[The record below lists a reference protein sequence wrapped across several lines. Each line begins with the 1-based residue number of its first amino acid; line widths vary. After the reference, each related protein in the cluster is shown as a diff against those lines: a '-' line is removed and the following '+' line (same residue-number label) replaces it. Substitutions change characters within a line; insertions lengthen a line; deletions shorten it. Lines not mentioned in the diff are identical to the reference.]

1 MVNGC
6 EFCSKIWD
14 NVKEYKESFEFEHEE
29 REAIVMDGRGP
40 GLYIPCDDWYYS
52 KIVMNVNF
60 CPVCGRQV
68 NPNYKA
74 QR

>member
-1 MVNGC
+1 MANGC
-6 EFCSKIWD
+6 EFCSKIWN

-52 KIVMNVNF
+52 KIVMNGNF

>member
-6 EFCSKIWD
+6 DFCSKIWD

-29 REAIVMDGRGP
+29 REAIVMNGHRFGW
-40 GLYIPCDDWYYS
+40 YIPCDDPWYS
-52 KIVMNVNF
+52 RIIMDLNF

-68 NPNYKA
+68 DLNYKV

>member
-6 EFCSKIWD
+6 EFCNKIWD
-14 NVKEYKESFEFEHEE
+14 NVKEYKESFEFEDEE
-29 REAIVMDGRGP
+29 REAIVMNGHGP

-68 NPNYKA
+68 NLNYKV

>member
-1 MVNGC
+1 MNG
-6 EFCSKIWD
+6 
-14 NVKEYKESFEFEHEE
+14 H
-29 REAIVMDGRGP
+29 GP

-52 KIVMNVNF
+52 KIVMYVNF

-68 NPNYKA
+68 NLNYKA

>member
-6 EFCSKIWD
+6 DFCSKIWN
-14 NVKEYKESFEFEHEE
+14 NVKEYKESFEFEHDE
-29 REAIVMDGRGP
+29 REAIVMDVHGP

-52 KIVMNVNF
+52 KIVMNINF
-60 CPVCGRQV
+60 CPNCGRQV
-68 NPNYKA
+68 NLNYKA

>member
-6 EFCSKIWD
+6 ELCSKIWN

-29 REAIVMDGRGP
+29 REAIVIDGRGP

>member
-14 NVKEYKESFEFEHEE
+14 NVKEYKESFEFEDEE
-29 REAIVMDGRGP
+29 REAIVMNGHRP

>member
-6 EFCSKIWD
+6 EFCSKIQD

-29 REAIVMDGRGP
+29 REAIVMNGHGP

-52 KIVMNVNF
+52 KIVMYVNF

-68 NPNYKA
+68 NLNYKA

>member
-6 EFCSKIWD
+6 DFCSKIWD

-29 REAIVMDGRGP
+29 REAIVMNGHRF
-40 GLYIPCDDWYYS
+40 GLYIPCDDPWYS
-52 KIVMNVNF
+52 RIIMDLNF

-68 NPNYKA
+68 DLNYKV

>member
-14 NVKEYKESFEFEHEE
+14 NAKAYKESFEFEYQEGI
-29 REAIVMDGRGP
+29 AIVTDSDGP
-40 GLYIPCDDWYYS
+40 GLYVPCDDWYYS
-52 KIVMNVNF
+52 TIVMNINF
-60 CPVCGRQV
+60 CPKCGRQV
-68 NPNYKA
+68 NLNYKA

>member
-6 EFCSKIWD
+6 DFCSKIWD

-40 GLYIPCDDWYYS
+40 GPYIPCDDWYYS

>member
-6 EFCSKIWD
+6 EFCNKIWN

-60 CPVCGRQV
+60 FPVCGRQV

>member
-1 MVNGC
+1 MADGG
-6 EFCSKIWD
+6 EFCSKIWN

>member
-6 EFCSKIWD
+6 EFCSKIWN

-29 REAIVMDGRGP
+29 REAIVIDGRGP

>member
-6 EFCSKIWD
+6 DFCSKIQD

>member
-1 MVNGC
+1 MVNSC
-6 EFCSKIWD
+6 EFCSKIWN

>member
-1 MVNGC
+1 MANGC
-6 EFCSKIWD
+6 EFCSKIWN

>member
-1 MVNGC
+1 MASAASGKPEGGVIMTR
-6 EFCSKIWD
+6 E
-14 NVKEYKESFEFEHEE
+14 
-29 REAIVMDGRGP
+29 EAIVMDGRGP